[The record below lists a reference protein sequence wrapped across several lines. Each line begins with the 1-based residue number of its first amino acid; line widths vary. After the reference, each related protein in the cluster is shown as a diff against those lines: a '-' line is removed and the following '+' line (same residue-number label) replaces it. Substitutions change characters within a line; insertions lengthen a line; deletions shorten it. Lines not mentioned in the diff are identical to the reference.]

1 MAVDVRTERP
11 EARALAQ
18 EFGEKYGITCRMVGN
33 WVSCD
38 LPELHLPE
46 RPFSITHFQVFF
58 MGGTITV
65 SVSFPVLTKA
75 LRERDVRVF
84 QYPADTN
91 PQTIAQ
97 CVYTEIVNWVWVTL
111 PVEATCEGEFATF
124 VVNGRRFQVLADQIA
139 VLAKA

>member
-1 MAVDVRTERP
+1 MAVDVRIERP

-65 SVSFPVLTKA
+65 SVSFPVFTKA
-75 LRERDVRVF
+75 LKERDVRVF
-84 QYPADTN
+84 QYPANTD
-91 PQTIAQ
+91 PQVVAKH
-97 CVYTEIVNWVWVTL
+97 VYDVIVNWVWVTF
-111 PVEATCEGEFATF
+111 PIEAVCEGDVVTF
-124 VVNGRRFQVLADQIA
+124 LVNGRRFQVPADQIA